1 MTSGDRPLVSLLA
14 AARDAFAADFDERMK
29 RSEFFNLS
37 MAHATNVLRH
47 LEGPQ
52 QASRIVS
59 VCGVSKQA
67 VSQQISHLERN
78 GYLTVSPHPTDHRVR
93 VLHPTD
99 RGRRAKA
106 FAEQTL
112 AEIETEWVASL
123 GPADGPQVRRILMAL
138 AGRLDR

>member
-1 MTSGDRPLVSLLA
+1 MLGERPLVSLLT
-14 AARDAFAADFDERMK
+14 AARDAFAADFDERLK
-29 RSEFFNLS
+29 RSEFSTLS

-52 QASRIVS
+52 QASRIVR

-78 GYLTVSPHPTDHRVR
+78 GYLTVSPHPTDHRIR

-99 RGRRAKA
+99 KGRRAKA

-112 AEIETEWVASL
+112 AEIETDWVASL
-123 GPADGPQVRRILMAL
+123 GLEDGPQLRRLL
-138 AGRLDR
+138 TTLVGRISR